1 METIHAEVI
10 EEVNENIMRLKSTVQ
25 SQDKRL
31 IEAAELLV
39 AANRNID
46 EPELNSTNKNFE
58 LAQVSN
64 SLNLANEILKWP
76 SMI

>member
-1 METIHAEVI
+1 
-10 EEVNENIMRLKSTVQ
+10 MRLKSTVQ

-46 EPELNSTNKNFE
+46 EHELNSTNKNFE